1 MKQKPTLYLG
11 LVAVAGLLL
20 VLWSCGQKNSLQ
32 LHKASRLLMGTLV
45 EVTVIGPEA
54 KAGTTIQAVFDEIK
68 RIEDLTSFHK
78 PSDLTRLNEEAG
90 NGPVKTDPE
99 LLALISGGLKVASET
114 DGVFDP
120 TVGPLSLLWRFSG
133 GDPRLPGETE
143 ISEALA
149 KVGWKRVRVDV
160 EAGTVQLPER
170 GMALDLGAIAKGYAL
185 DRAADVMRQCGV
197 SGGLVNAGGDVVAVG
212 EKEPGK
218 PWRIGVRDPRNPKAI
233 MAVTE
238 VADQAILTSGDYERF
253 FTDNGK
259 RYHHILDP
267 RTGYPVEGVQS
278 VTLVAPRGTSALSCA
293 VFALGVEK
301 GLAYVAAIPGLEAL
315 AVDSHGEVHMTPG
328 ARAFF
333 KDEK

>member
-1 MKQKPTLYLG
+1 MKQKSTLYLG
-11 LVAVAGLLL
+11 LVAVSLL
-20 VLWSCGQKNSLQ
+20 VLWSCGQKNSPQ

-45 EVTVIGPEA
+45 EVTVIGPAE
-54 KAGTTIQAVFDEIK
+54 KARTTIQGVFDEIK

-78 PSDLTRLNEEAG
+78 PSALTRLNEEAG
-90 NGPVKTDPE
+90 KGPVKIDPE
-99 LLALISGGLKVASET
+99 LLTLIAGGLKVARET

-120 TVGPLSLLWRFSG
+120 TVGPLSLLWHFSG

-149 KVGWKRVRVDV
+149 RVGWNRVGVDV

-185 DRAADVMRQCGV
+185 DRAADVMRQSGV
-197 SGGLVNAGGDVVAVG
+197 SGGLVNAGGDVAAVG

-233 MAVTE
+233 IAVTE
-238 VADQAILTSGDYERF
+238 VVDRAILTSGDYERF
-253 FTDNGK
+253 FMDNGK

-293 VFALGVEK
+293 VFALGVKK
-301 GLAYVAAIPGLEAL
+301 GLNYIAAIPGLEAL
-315 AVDSHGEVHMTPG
+315 VVDSQGEIHMTPG
-328 ARAFF
+328 ARTFF
-333 KDEK
+333 KDQE